1 MKRSSVV
8 VGLLLLAGCGLVIP
22 ASAGDVQARAPQDGF
37 LQASPQDIEWFRDAR
52 FGLFIHWG
60 PVSQIGTEIS
70 WSRLGAGIEP
80 PRKKRVIPWE
90 EYDNLYKTFNPTRF
104 DARKWVRIAKSAG
117 MKYLVFTTKH
127 HDGFCMFDSKM
138 TDYKITNSPF
148 KRDIVAEIAKACHE
162 EGMKLGFYYSPPD
175 WHHPDYMTENHAR
188 YLEYMRAQLREL
200 MTNYG
205 KVDIL
210 WFDGLSGT
218 AKTWDAE
225 SLFKMIRELQ
235 PGILI
240 NDRAGLP
247 ADFDTPE
254 QKIGSFQADRPW
266 ESCITIGTQWA
277 YKPNDD
283 VKSTKTCIQTL
294 VRCAGGDGNLLLN
307 VGPSPRGEIDLVQVE
322 RLTEIGKW
330 LKRYGKS
337 IYGTSGGP
345 FLPSDW
351 GVSTHEGNTIYLHV
365 LEWTSGALK
374 LPVIPGRVVK
384 CYALTGGTPEM
395 IQSRDGIQ
403 VTIPKENRDGTD
415 TIIVLQLDAEPS

>member
-1 MKRSSVV
+1 MKRSLVV
-8 VGLLLLAGCGLVIP
+8 VGLLLLAGWVIP
-22 ASAGDVQARAPQDGF
+22 ASAGAVQSGTPQDGL

-60 PVSQIGTEIS
+60 PVSQKGTEIS

-80 PRKKRVIPWE
+80 PRKRRVIPWE
-90 EYDNLYKTFNPTRF
+90 EYDSLYKTFNPTQF
-104 DARKWVRIAKSAG
+104 DAKKWVRIAKSAG

-127 HDGFCMFDSKM
+127 HDGFCMFDTKM

-148 KRDIVAEIAKACHE
+148 KRDIVAETAKACHA
-162 EGMKLGFYYSPPD
+162 EGMKLGFYYSQPD

-210 WFDGLSGT
+210 WFDGLGGT
-218 AKTWDAE
+218 AEKWDAE
-225 SLFKMIRELQ
+225 NLFKMIRELQ

-240 NDRAGLP
+240 NNRAGLP

-277 YKPNDD
+277 YKPNEV

-307 VGPSPRGEIDLVQVE
+307 VGPSPKGEIEPVQVE

-337 IYGTSGGP
+337 IYGTRGGP

-351 GVSTHEGNTIYLHV
+351 GVSTQEGNTIYLHV
-365 LEWTSGALK
+365 LEWTSDTLK
-374 LPVIPGRVVK
+374 LPAIARKVVK
-384 CYALTGGTPEM
+384 CSALTGGKPEM

-403 VTIPKENRDGTD
+403 VTIPKDNRDSTD
-415 TIIVLQLDAEPS
+415 TIIVLQLDGEP

>member
-1 MKRSSVV
+1 M
-8 VGLLLLAGCGLVIP
+8 VGLLLLASCGWVTP
-22 ASAGDVQARAPQDGF
+22 AAVQAGAPQNGF
-37 LQASPQDIEWFRDAR
+37 LQASPQDIEWFREAR

-60 PVSQIGTEIS
+60 PVSQKGTEIS
-70 WSRLGAGIEP
+70 WSRIGAGVEP

-104 DARKWVRIAKSAG
+104 DAKKWVKIAKSAG

-127 HDGFCMFDSKM
+127 HDGFCMFDTKM

-162 EGMKLGFYYSPPD
+162 EGLKLGFYYSQPD
-175 WHHPDYMTENHAR
+175 WHHPDYMTENHPR

-210 WFDGLSGT
+210 WFDGLGGT
-218 AKTWDAE
+218 AEKWDAE
-225 SLFKMIRELQ
+225 NLFRMIRELQ

-240 NDRAGLP
+240 NNRAGLP

-254 QKIGSFQADRPW
+254 QKIGSFRADRPW

-283 VKSTKTCIQTL
+283 VKSTETCVQTL

-307 VGPSPRGEIDLVQVE
+307 VGPSPKGEIEPVQVQ

-337 IYGTSGGP
+337 IYGTRGGP

-351 GVSTHEGNTIYLHV
+351 GVSTHEGKTIYLHV
-365 LEWTSGALK
+365 LEWTSDTLK
-374 LPVIPGRVVK
+374 LPAIPGKVVK
-384 CYALTGGTPEM
+384 CYALTGGKPEM
-395 IQSRDGIQ
+395 IQSSDGIQ
-403 VTIPKENRDGTD
+403 VTIHKEHRDGTD
-415 TIIVLQLDAEPS
+415 TIIVLQLDAEP

>member
-8 VGLLLLAGCGLVIP
+8 VALLLLVSCGWVTQ
-22 ASAGDVQARAPQDGF
+22 ASAKAVQAGTPRDGF
-37 LQASPQDIEWFRDAR
+37 LQASPDDIEWFREAR

-60 PVSQIGTEIS
+60 PVSQIGTELS
-70 WSRLGAGIEP
+70 WSRIGAGIEP
-80 PRKKRVIPWE
+80 PRKKRVIPWQ
-90 EYDNLYKTFNPTRF
+90 EYDTLYKTFNPTHF
-104 DARKWVRIAKSAG
+104 DAKKWVKIAKSAG

-127 HDGFCMFDSKM
+127 HDGFCMFDTKM

-162 EGMKLGFYYSPPD
+162 EGMKVGFYYSPPD
-175 WHHPDYMTENHAR
+175 R
-188 YLEYMRAQLREL
+188 
-200 MTNYG
+200 
-205 KVDIL
+205 KVDVI
-210 WFDGLSGT
+210 WFDGLRNP
-218 AKTWDAE
+218 AEKWDTE
-225 SLFKMIRELQ
+225 NLFKMIRELQ

-240 NDRAGLP
+240 NNRAGLP

-277 YKPNDD
+277 YKPNDN

-307 VGPSPRGEIDLVQVE
+307 VGPNPKGEIDAVQVE

-337 IYGTSGGP
+337 IYGTRGGP
-345 FLPSDW
+345 YLPSDW
-351 GVSTHEGNTIYLHV
+351 GVSTHEGKKIYLHV
-365 LEWTSGALK
+365 LEWKSDALK
-374 LPVIPGRVVK
+374 LPVIPGKVVK
-384 CYALTGGTPEM
+384 CYALTGGKPEM
-395 IQSRDGIQ
+395 IQSADGIQ
-403 VTIPKENRDGTD
+403 VTMPREKRDSTD
-415 TIIVLQLDAEPS
+415 TIIVLQLDAEP